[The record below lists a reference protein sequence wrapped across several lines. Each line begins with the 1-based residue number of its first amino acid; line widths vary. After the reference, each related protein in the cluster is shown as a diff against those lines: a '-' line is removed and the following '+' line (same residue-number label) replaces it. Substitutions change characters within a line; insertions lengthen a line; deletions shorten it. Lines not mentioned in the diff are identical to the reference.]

1 MPQNKVEKGFEL
13 FDQCVSLMQSSLEGT
28 FIDSYI
34 EVASNI
40 VDHYQ
45 VNPQGGKPDAETAEK
60 LASLYQELQALDM
73 AKEERRKV
81 TQLVLLKGTM
91 AEPLQPNHQLTPDSL
106 GFLFVYL
113 AEQLLGEQKR
123 LTLLDLTAGMGNL
136 MMTVMTNLELAGY
149 KVWGTGVDVDDTL
162 LTITALNSQILEQ
175 EIQLFHQDSLQNL
188 LLEPSD
194 LTIADLPIGYY
205 PDDAN
210 AQKFV
215 TGVKEGHS
223 YAHHL
228 LMEQSMAYVKED
240 GFGIFLV
247 PSNFLET
254 DQSDKLKEWVTTNV
268 YLQGI
273 LQLPTNLFKNKESR
287 KSIIIIQNH
296 GSESHQAKEVLL
308 AEVPSLKDVSLMQ
321 QFFKDV
327 SEWKQKNL
335 N

>member
-13 FDQCVSLMQSSLEGT
+13 LDQCVTLMQGSLNST

-34 EVASNI
+34 EVAGNL
-40 VDHYQ
+40 VNNYQ
-45 VNPQGGKPDAETAEK
+45 VQVQDGLPNAETATK
-60 LASLYQELQALDM
+60 LTELYTEFKNLDL

-113 AEQLLGEQKR
+113 AEQLLGDDKR

-194 LTIADLPIGYY
+194 FAIADLPIGYY
-205 PDDAN
+205 PDDEN
-210 AQKFV
+210 AQNFV
-215 TGVKEGHS
+215 TGVAEGHS

-228 LMEQSMAYVKED
+228 LMEQSMAYVKGG
-240 GFGIFLV
+240 GFGVFLV

-254 DQSDKLKEWVTTNV
+254 EQADKIKEWITDKV

-273 LQLPTNLFKNKESR
+273 LQLPTALFKNKDSR

-296 GSESHQAKEVLL
+296 GEESRQAKEVLL
-308 AEVPSLKDVSLMQ
+308 ADVPSLKDAQQMQ
-321 QFFKDV
+321 QFFKEV
-327 SEWKQKNL
+327 SEWKNKNL